1 MANMLQV
8 RPARAEE
15 AERVAEIL
23 EDGKRTIAQF
33 GIEQWQHGYPNIESV
48 KADIATGSCYVAE
61 DADGAL
67 VGTLAL
73 LSGIDPEYCRA
84 RIAWLTDNPCEQDG
98 EAPYLAIHRS
108 ATAAEA
114 LGRGVMGAMFTAAE
128 QIARD
133 RGALS
138 IRIDTHPGNRAMRGF
153 LAKQGFCEI
162 APIELT
168 QKGDDETDLTRIA
181 YEKLVTK
188 CAK

>member
-1 MANMLQV
+1 MADMLQM
-8 RPARAEE
+8 RHARVEDA
-15 AERVAEIL
+15 ARVAEIL

-48 KADIATGSCYVAE
+48 RADIASGSCYVAE
-61 DADGAL
+61 DAAGRL

-73 LSGIDPEYCRA
+73 LAGVDPEYCRA
-84 RIAWLTDNPCEQDG
+84 DIPWLTANPGEGAD

-114 LGRGVMGAMFTAAE
+114 LGRGVMGFMFTAAE
-128 QIARD
+128 QVAREH
-133 RGALS
+133 GVQS

-153 LAKQGFCEI
+153 LTKQHFTEI

-168 QKGDDETDLTRIA
+168 QKGDDEADLGRIA
-181 YEKLVTK
+181 YEKLV
-188 CAK
+188 